1 MLIARVVGSAVS
13 SAKDER
19 LTGRK
24 LLIVRPTDP
33 CDRDIGEH
41 FVAVDTVGAGTG
53 ELVLVVQG
61 SAARHTV
68 VTDATPTDAAI
79 VGVVDSL
86 EVDGEVTFRKA

>member
-33 CDRDIGEH
+33 SDRDIGDDVV
-41 FVAVDTVGAGTG
+41 FDAGD
-53 ELVLVVQG
+53 QG
-61 SAARHTV
+61 
-68 VTDATPTDAAI
+68 
-79 VGVVDSL
+79 L
-86 EVDGEVTFRKA
+86 